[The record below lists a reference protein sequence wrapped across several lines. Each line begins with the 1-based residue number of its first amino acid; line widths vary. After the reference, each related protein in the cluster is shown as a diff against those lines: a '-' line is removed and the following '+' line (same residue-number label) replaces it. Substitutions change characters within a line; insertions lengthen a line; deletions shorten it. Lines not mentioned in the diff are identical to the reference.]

1 MERYDKQRDSFLGTK
16 GSGVQI
22 FKYFPA
28 GSHINMPPWRNW
40 LARSAV
46 NRKVGGSS
54 PPGGAFLLNMKM
66 TNCRKEKLFFVDLG
80 RIRTCNLL
88 IRSQTRYPL
97 RHETKLILWCKGGNH
112 IAIIFKGIGRETSNV
127 YIGFLSVVVIT
138 CPSHG
143 QGRRFDPGRKQCKSI
158 FNSIPSTY
166 LKGFPL
172 TLKKSSMIAQD
183 ESHASSE
190 VKQAPLCICSAVFK
204 QQWKG

>member
-1 MERYDKQRDSFLGTK
+1 MERYDKQPDSFLGTK

-54 PPGGAFLLNMKM
+54 PPGGAKY
-66 TNCRKEKLFFVDLG
+66 FFPHIVVRSLKSFDLG

-97 RHETKLILWCKGGNH
+97 RHETKLQYSERC
-112 IAIIFKGIGRETSNV
+112 ETFTKINER
-127 YIGFLSVVVIT
+127 FLSVVVIT
-138 CPSHG
+138 HPSHG
-143 QGRRFDPGRKQCKSI
+143 
-158 FNSIPSTY
+158 
-166 LKGFPL
+166 
-172 TLKKSSMIAQD
+172 
-183 ESHASSE
+183 
-190 VKQAPLCICSAVFK
+190 
-204 QQWKG
+204 